1 MLEEVLIKNFEK
13 RLAPRAIMA
22 GIIAIQLSRQLWD
35 CVLADGD
42 ALVVVWLGS
51 RSPLSYLSIGS
62 SSRGGLSRGTRTIW
76 ILIQI
81 SDD

>member
-42 ALVVVWLGS
+42 TPVVVWL
-51 RSPLSYLSIGS
+51 
-62 SSRGGLSRGTRTIW
+62 
-76 ILIQI
+76 
-81 SDD
+81 